1 VEVCSFSVE
10 PEIVR
15 RRRAP
20 GRLWVYALL
29 VLIAIGILL
38 YSAYSLLLWA
48 VYEHTYS
55 TKFGIDWFNTVFYH
69 GYAFIIPAI
78 FALFVI
84 YPFPNRS
91 DLFAL
96 FKAVTTTSRKRYYGD
111 FAVTNEGVIPKEA
124 MGVSRMIWIS
134 WQAVKYVVV
143 YLIAYSM
150 QGFLFYPNVTESV
163 MLDLYHFGSWS
174 EIPRIV
180 ALPFYPASGQ
190 ELVALIPTMQAQ
202 YYILASIVGTVALV
216 LAARFFLNLMA
227 DFITNKGNRWIVDS
241 LAIALLVMFSIW
253 LGAPYWLMNVTT
265 PWIYAVLIALMS
277 SAALGIAYFI
287 LSGKGLVPITARR
300 RALTKIF
307 AIIIVVILVA
317 SLGTLAYYGINWNN
331 NWLGYQWTPQI
342 QKQIYVTRWAAG
354 LSNIITSN
362 VASVPT
368 GNTTQMLSLIRQW
381 DTNAS
386 LIRSQSQIGVNYLSI
401 PNAEIV
407 DLNQQQYWIQPTTI
421 SYPPSGTGWINQHL
435 IYTHA
440 DRIIVLNAHT
450 GQYASLSQALGM
462 PSNSQLDNPLIYYG
476 EQGGFYN
483 NAYVN
488 VQNEPPQIGN
498 VTYAGAPDYVL
509 SGAQRSLW
517 FFVRGPTT
525 WGFAF
530 SPPQNSIEML
540 FNRDIYNRVGATLI
554 NGLVVDQQAYLVTN
568 GSKLY
573 YAVQVYIDYPLQTG
587 FAQSSYLRNFG
598 VVLVNVNDGAMHPYL
613 LNNNSTSFISSFF
626 RKYYSNWNES
636 PPAWLV
642 PQLRYPNQLLGTQS
656 TPGQLDADFMYHVNS
671 SSTWKSGSD
680 FYERPSSTP
689 VYYVLV
695 NEGNAV
701 YYVGLQLAEFMNSPG
716 HNLGGIYIAYG
727 GSRLNQISLYQVST
741 SSNST
746 NKIIGPK
753 AALQALE
760 TNPQIK
766 EQLTLLT
773 NPTLGNVLP
782 YLLNSQLYYFIPV
795 YVNTGASSAV
805 ITKLAFMVAVDAT
818 NGLSSL
824 GSSSRQAYIS
834 LLASENATIPVTL
847 RNNTVTTQFVANSFT
862 SLGYQI
868 SSPSFLN
875 VNIGYKTGTIYLP
888 NSTEANVNATVN
900 SFIQKYAAPNNA
912 RVIYEWNA
920 SANETNF
927 GIVVNAN
934 GISEAYYIDVVD

>member
-1 VEVCSFSVE
+1 ME
-10 PEIVR
+10 PEIVGPR
-15 RRRAP
+15 RNS
-20 GRLWVYALL
+20 GRGLAYVLSAFVAL
-29 VLIAIGILL
+29 GILL
-38 YSAYSLLLWA
+38 YSAYTFLLWA

-55 TKFGIDWFNTVFYH
+55 TKFGINWFNTVFYH
-69 GYAFIIPAI
+69 GYAFIIPAL
-78 FALFVI
+78 FALLVI

-91 DLFAL
+91 DFFAL
-96 FKAVTTTSRKRYYGD
+96 FKTITTTSRKRSYGD
-111 FAVTNEGVIPKEA
+111 FGVTNEGVIPKEA
-124 MGVSRMIWIS
+124 MGTSRVIWIS
-134 WQAVKYVVV
+134 WQAVKYIVA
-143 YLIAYSM
+143 YLIAYSA
-150 QGFLFYPNVTESV
+150 QGFLLYPNVTESV
-163 MLDLYHFGSWS
+163 MLDLYRFGSWF
-174 EIPRIV
+174 EIPRII

-190 ELVALIPTMQAQ
+190 ELIDLIPTMQSQ
-202 YYILASIVGTVALV
+202 YYILVSVVGAVVLI
-216 LAARFFLNLMA
+216 LAARFFLNLLS
-227 DFITNKGNRWIVDS
+227 DFISNRGNRWIVDL
-241 LAIALLVMFSIW
+241 LAIAFLLMFSIW

-265 PWIYAVLIALMS
+265 PWVYAVLIVLMCTT
-277 SAALGIAYFI
+277 ALGIIYFK

-300 RALTKIF
+300 RALTKVI
-307 AIIIVVILVA
+307 AIIVVVILAVN
-317 SLGTLAYYGINWNN
+317 LGTLAYYGINWNN

-342 QKQIYVTRWAAG
+342 QKQIQVTRWAAG
-354 LSNIITSN
+354 LSNITTTSVTN
-362 VASVPT
+362 VPT

-421 SYPPSGTGWINQHL
+421 SYPPGGTGWINEHL

-450 GQYASLSQALGM
+450 GQYSSLSQALGM
-462 PSNSQLDNPLIYYG
+462 PLNSQFDNPLIYYG

-488 VQNEPPQIGN
+488 IRNEPPQIGN
-498 VTYAGAPDYVL
+498 VTYTGAPDYVL

-540 FNRDIYNRVGATLI
+540 FNRDIYNRVDATLI

-598 VVLVNVNDGAMHPYL
+598 VVLVNVNTGAMHPYL
-613 LNNNSTSFISSFF
+613 VNNSTSFISSFF
-626 RKYYSNWNES
+626 KKYYPTWNQS

-656 TPGQLDADFMYHVNS
+656 TPGQLDADFLYHVNS
-671 SSTWKSGSD
+671 PSTWKSGSD
-680 FYERPSSTP
+680 FYERPSATP

-695 NEGNAV
+695 NEGNTI

-766 EQLTLLT
+766 DQLTLLT

-795 YVNTGASSAV
+795 YVNTGTSSAV

-818 NGLSSL
+818 NGLSAF
-824 GSSSRQAYIS
+824 GSSSQQAYIS
-834 LLASENATIPVTL
+834 LLTSENATIPVTIS
-847 RNNTVTTQFVANSFT
+847 NNTVTTQLVENSFT
-862 SLGYQI
+862 SFGYPI
-868 SSPSFLN
+868 SNPSFVN
-875 VNIGYKTGTIYLP
+875 VNIGYQTSTIYLS
-888 NSTEANVNATVN
+888 NSTAANVNATVK
-900 SFIQKYAAPNNA
+900 SFVQKYAVPNNA
-912 RVIYEWNA
+912 RVIYEWTSGTNA
-920 SANETNF
+920 TDF
-927 GIVVNAN
+927 GILVNAN
-934 GISEAYYIDVVD
+934 GISEAYYVDVVS